1 MTMKSQPDR
10 KREEEEKEQARQD
23 LLDRLENTVAVNPDY
38 EGKTVKEVVR
48 GVLGSRVV
56 RREG

>member
-1 MTMKSQPDR
+1 MKPQPDT
-10 KREEEEKEQARQD
+10 KPDKAEKEQARQD
-23 LLDRLENTVAVNPDY
+23 LLDRLENTVAVNPYY